1 MKKIFI
7 ITIMSVLLS
16 CDKEDIQTTVQYT
29 LTVSASEGGT
39 ISTEGGTYDEGTEVT
54 ITATPSE
61 GYFFAGWEGNDSTSE
76 SLNITLNS
84 NQTLQAL
91 FEIISPD
98 PIIGV
103 WYGSGSFTNAFD
115 VLIDFETTLTY
126 VGSGSATNESTFT
139 GDFNQDGVTQT
150 NNTTTPFLW
159 ENTSPDPGFDSL
171 SYTYKN
177 TTTNSLTGVVNISN
191 FVWDFAEDYNSAVT
205 TTEAGVI
212 NNWTRR

>member
-1 MKKIFI
+1 MKKIFL

-16 CDKEDIQTTVQYT
+16 CDKDDIQTTVQYT

-39 ISTEGGTYDEGTEVT
+39 ISTEGGTYDEGTELT
-54 ITATPSE
+54 ITAIPSE

-76 SLNITLNS
+76 SLIITLNS
-84 NQTLQAL
+84 NQTFQAL
-91 FEIISPD
+91 FELISLD

-103 WYGSGSFTNAFD
+103 WYGSGSFTNFGIP
-115 VLIDFETTLTY
+115 VDFETTLTY
-126 VGSGSATNESTFT
+126 VGSGSAKNESIFT

-150 NNTTTPFLW
+150 NNTTTEFSW
-159 ENTSPDPGFDSL
+159 ENTSPGPYFNSL
-171 SYTYKN
+171 SYTYN
-177 TTTNSLTGVVNISN
+177 NSTTNIQTGVVNIN
-191 FVWDFAEDYNSAVT
+191 TFVWDFAEDYNSAVT

>member
-1 MKKIFI
+1 
-7 ITIMSVLLS
+7 MSVLLS
-16 CDKEDIQTTVQYT
+16 CDKDDIQTTVQYT

-76 SLNITLNS
+76 SLIITLNS
-84 NQTLQAL
+84 NQTFQAL
-91 FEIISPD
+91 FELISLD

-103 WYGSGSFTNAFD
+103 WYGSGSFINAFGIS
-115 VLIDFETTLTY
+115 VDFETTLTY
-126 VGSGSATNESTFT
+126 VGSGSAKNESIFT

-150 NNTTTPFLW
+150 NNTTTEFSW
-159 ENTSPDPGFDSL
+159 ENTSPGPDFNSL
-171 SYTYKN
+171 SYTYN
-177 TTTNSLTGVVNISN
+177 NSTTNIQTGVVNIN
-191 FVWDFAEDYNSAVT
+191 TFVWDFAEDYNSAVT

>member
-1 MKKIFI
+1 
-7 ITIMSVLLS
+7 MSVLLS
-16 CDKEDIQTTVQYT
+16 CDKDDIQTTVQYT

-39 ISTEGGTYDEGTEVT
+39 ISTEGGTYDEGTELT

-76 SLNITLNS
+76 SLKITLNS

-91 FEIISPD
+91 FEINPLD

-103 WYGSGSFTNAFD
+103 WYGSGSFINAFGIS
-115 VLIDFETTLTY
+115 VDFETTLTY
-126 VGSGSATNESTFT
+126 VGSGSATNESIFT
-139 GDFNQDGVTQT
+139 GDFNQDGATQT
-150 NNTTTPFLW
+150 NNTKTEFSW
-159 ENTSPDPGFDSL
+159 ENTSPGPDFNSL
-171 SYTYKN
+171 SYTYN
-177 TTTNSLTGVVNISN
+177 NSTTNIQTGVVNIN
-191 FVWDFAEDYNSAVT
+191 TFVWDFAEDYNSAVT

>member
-1 MKKIFI
+1 MKKIFL

-16 CDKEDIQTTVQYT
+16 CDKDDIQTTVQYT

-39 ISTEGGTYDEGTEVT
+39 ISTEGGTYDEGTELT

-76 SLNITLNS
+76 SLIITLNS
-84 NQTLQAL
+84 NQTFQAL
-91 FEIISPD
+91 FELISLD

-103 WYGSGSFTNAFD
+103 WYGSGSFINAFGIS
-115 VLIDFETTLTY
+115 VDFETTLTY
-126 VGSGSATNESTFT
+126 VGSGSATNESIFT
-139 GDFNQDGVTQT
+139 GDFNQDGATQT
-150 NNTTTPFLW
+150 NNTKTEFSW
-159 ENTSPDPGFDSL
+159 ENTSPGPDFNSL
-171 SYTYKN
+171 SYTYN
-177 TTTNSLTGVVNISN
+177 NSTTNIQTGVVNIN
-191 FVWDFAEDYNSAVT
+191 TFVWDFAEDYNSAVT

>member
-1 MKKIFI
+1 
-7 ITIMSVLLS
+7 MSVLLS
-16 CDKEDIQTTVQYT
+16 CDKDDIQNTVQYT

-76 SLNITLNS
+76 SLKITLNS

-91 FEIISPD
+91 FEINPLD

-115 VLIDFETTLTY
+115 ILIDFETTLTY
-126 VGSGSATNESTFT
+126 VGSGSATNESIFT
-139 GDFNQDGVTQT
+139 GDFNQDGATQT
-150 NNTTTPFLW
+150 NNTTTEFSW
-159 ENTSPDPGFDSL
+159 ENTSPGPDFNSL
-171 SYTYKN
+171 SYTYN
-177 TTTNSLTGVVNISN
+177 NSTTNQQTGEVNTSAFI
-191 FVWDFAEDYNSAVT
+191 WDFDEDYNSAVT

>member
-1 MKKIFI
+1 
-7 ITIMSVLLS
+7 MSFLLS
-16 CDKEDIQTTVQYT
+16 CDKDDIQTTVQYT

-76 SLNITLNS
+76 SLTITLNS
-84 NQTLQAL
+84 NQTFQAL
-91 FEIISPD
+91 FELISLD

-103 WYGSGSFTNAFD
+103 WYGSGSFINAFGIS
-115 VLIDFETTLTY
+115 VDFETTLTY
-126 VGSGSATNESTFT
+126 VGSGSATNESIFT

-150 NNTTTPFLW
+150 NNTTTEFSW
-159 ENTSPDPGFDSL
+159 ENTSPGPDFNSL
-171 SYTYKN
+171 SYTYN
-177 TTTNSLTGVVNISN
+177 NSTTNIQTGVVNIN
-191 FVWDFAEDYNSAVT
+191 TFVWDFAEDYNSAVT

-212 NNWTRR
+212 NNWIRK